1 MTPSEVNKRAELGE
15 KQSSRRSAG
24 PLTPPPSQPAEQVVL
39 LLLPLKA
46 FVKRTWALGC
56 SLVRRVLAQQAKGL
70 GFDAEHFINQAWWCM
85 SAIPALR
92 LWRQEDQK
100 FQATWSI
107 WYSISYIYNHLCIVC
122 IREIDWKGRLC
133 FLSWNLTV
141 WDLPQSPH
149 SSCAYSSI
157 SRSRLALWHSLCSI
171 KSKRLNQFSAVEME
185 SVEKK
190 FLVQAKRY
198 RTNGKM
204 SILK

>member
-24 PLTPPPSQPAEQVVL
+24 PLMPPPSQPAEQVVL
-39 LLLPLKA
+39 LLLHLKA

-70 GFDAEHFINQAWWCM
+70 GFDAEHFINQAWCLQ
-85 SAIPALR
+85 SQHSDYGDKRIRSSRPLGVYDT
-92 LWRQEDQK
+92 L
-100 FQATWSI
+100 SHI
-107 WYSISYIYNHLCIVC
+107 YIYNHLCIVC
-122 IREIDWKGRLC
+122 IKEIDWKGRLC